1 MKLPKITYLKKQC
14 ELYESDFECNN
25 QLKPYRAM
33 QLMQDAATAHAEE
46 IGVGWHNMDNHG
58 LLWVLGKVHIVFDRP
73 LTRAD
78 TNFTLYTWPLAPD
91 RFYSERCF
99 SAVQNGEQVFCAT
112 SLWIMIERATRKIV
126 PAVKMNEFFH
136 GEYDVEKSDVVGDF
150 LRVRYD
156 ETFTHAYT
164 KTVRRSDL
172 DLNGH
177 VNNTNYVTYALD
189 VLLPSEQIKSVQ
201 IVYNKELV
209 FGDVV
214 EVYFKREQNLVTV
227 VGLRQGETC
236 FTVVL
241 QVAE

>member
-1 MKLPKITYLKKQC
+1 
-14 ELYESDFECNN
+14 
-25 QLKPYRAM
+25 M

-46 IGVGWHNMDNHG
+46 IGVGWRNMDKHG
-58 LLWVLGKVHIVFDRP
+58 LLWVLSKVHVVFDRP

-78 TNFTLYTWPLAPD
+78 STFTLYTWPLAPN

-99 SAVQNGEQVFCAT
+99 VAERDGEQVFRAT
-112 SLWIMIERATRKIV
+112 SMWMMIDRESRKIV
-126 PAVKMNEFFH
+126 PAEKMNEFFH
-136 GEYDVEKSDVVGDF
+136 GEYATDKVEGVGDF
-150 LRVRYD
+150 ARVRYD
-156 ETFTHAYT
+156 ETFTHAYS

-189 VLLPSEQIKSVQ
+189 VLQPAEKIKSVQ

-214 EVYFKREQNLVTV
+214 EVYFKREGRCVTV
-227 VGLRQGETC
+227 VGLRKGETC

-241 QVAE
+241 QLV